1 MTYPEI
7 LGCAFIAL
15 VLLVIYITFFLRWEA
30 EERREIEGWYKEIC
44 AQREAEREKEQ
55 CMSKEDR
62 VY

>member
-1 MTYPEI
+1 MTMTYPEI

-44 AQREAEREKEQ
+44 AQREAEREKE
-55 CMSKEDR
+55 
-62 VY
+62 